1 MPDEAKVC
9 WTIFVQKDMDDDL
22 RSILGAEF
30 DRPEALSEF
39 VERAVARE
47 ILIRTIN
54 EVHQLNRDV
63 DPDQL
68 EREIDD
74 ALREVREERRQE
86 LAVFDQ
92 AS

>member
-1 MPDEAKVC
+1 MSNEVRVC
-9 WTIFVQKDMDDDL
+9 WNILVSKDMDDDL
-22 RSILGAEF
+22 RSILGPEF
-30 DRPEALSEF
+30 GSPDALSAF

-47 ILIRTIN
+47 ILIRTMD
-54 EVHQLNRDV
+54 EVHEQNRHV

-68 EREIDD
+68 KREIDE

-86 LAVFDQ
+86 LATLGK